1 MLFKNNLGNGL
12 KDVLSV
18 QMILIMSKQQ
28 TKL

>member
-1 MLFKNNLGNGL
+1 MLFKNNLGNVL

-28 TKL
+28 TKF